1 MFLASCQK
9 LQASSLRSPE
19 ISRGTARMDYDRN
32 LRSKTN
38 VGEAFVP
45 RLFRNRSGHW
55 GPSQIISALEST
67 EPGDVAPYGQ
77 SMNIMG
83 TFVGGDRLEV
93 HQMPDHRI
101 TIGDA
106 HGAE

>member
-38 VGEAFVP
+38 VGEALVP
-45 RLFRNRSGHW
+45 RLFRNRSGH
-55 GPSQIISALEST
+55 
-67 EPGDVAPYGQ
+67 
-77 SMNIMG
+77 
-83 TFVGGDRLEV
+83 
-93 HQMPDHRI
+93 
-101 TIGDA
+101 
-106 HGAE
+106 

>member
-32 LRSKTN
+32 LPIQDECWRQCQTVS
-38 VGEAFVP
+38 
-45 RLFRNRSGHW
+45 RSG
-55 GPSQIISALEST
+55 PSNSAAEST
-67 EPGDVAPYGQ
+67 DPGDVATNGE
-77 SMNIMG
+77 SVDIMG
-83 TFVGGDRLEV
+83 AFVGGNRLKV
-93 HQMPDHRI
+93 HQMSDHRI